1 MTISAPIH
9 NFPGATV
16 GIDLPLT
23 SLSHLANEVAPGENG
38 VVAIYDIDGDMIAHT
53 DHNKIVEYHDKYDA
67 LRLVSADRIKDSR
80 LRTAKAIYQ
89 EHQEPEIKFT
99 VDGNDYIG
107 FFQTLGAD
115 SKTLWQIVSIA
126 AVDDFTGKLVTT
138 LYHSLIIAGVVLLF
152 AVWGVAALA
161 GWIAVP
167 IIRLR
172 AMADR
177 VTEMNLS
184 PIEAFQSPF
193 DEIQSLRNSM
203 ERMRGAL
210 ETFVRYVPREL
221 VRDLIQSGE
230 QLEVGGV
237 KREVTLLFTDIEG
250 FTTLTEKIT
259 PEEVIS

>member
-1 MTISAPIH
+1 
-9 NFPGATV
+9 
-16 GIDLPLT
+16 
-23 SLSHLANEVAPGENG
+23 
-38 VVAIYDIDGDMIAHT
+38 
-53 DHNKIVEYHDKYDA
+53 
-67 LRLVSADRIKDSR
+67 
-80 LRTAKAIYQ
+80 
-89 EHQEPEIKFT
+89 
-99 VDGNDYIG
+99 
-107 FFQTLGAD
+107 
-115 SKTLWQIVSIA
+115 
-126 AVDDFTGKLVTT
+126 
-138 LYHSLIIAGVVLLF
+138 LF

-221 VRDLIQSGE
+221 VCDLIQSGE

-237 KREVTLLFTDIEG
+237 KLEVTLLFKDVEG
-250 FTTLTEKIT
+250 FTTLTEKMT
-259 PEEVIS
+259 PEEVMS